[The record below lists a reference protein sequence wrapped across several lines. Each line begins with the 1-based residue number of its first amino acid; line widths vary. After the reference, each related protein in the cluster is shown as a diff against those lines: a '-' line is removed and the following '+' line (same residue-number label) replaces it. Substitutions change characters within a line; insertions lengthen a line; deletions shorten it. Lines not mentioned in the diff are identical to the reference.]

1 MDSIRNKPKVFLS
14 HSNTDK
20 EFIKKIDEDLRK
32 CLIEPWMDFR
42 DIRHGESWLDE
53 IFESGIPTCD
63 CILIYLT
70 EASIQSP
77 MVKKEIDAGFLQK
90 LKDKH
95 VGFLPYVS
103 DESLRNRLRHDIQS
117 IQTPEWDDKNYNQLL
132 PRVVAEI
139 WRCYFDRKINEATL
153 EEKNRRLQ
161 LELELENLKKKES
174 EGIFSNSEEEDF
186 NFIWNKFDRYER
198 VTFSRVGENSKIL
211 DKNFCE
217 IEINLQPIL
226 FLSMVSDF
234 NKFEYYDH
242 HYSLLKDIIRERFPE
257 EGKNLSPVNS
267 PIFSDE
273 LLKFGL
279 LEVSSKSVGMRKTV
293 GTQRIVAIS
302 DKMRRFEYWLDYT
315 GKMPKEFK
323 YRLFQENLDPIE
335 FTCSIENIM
344 KKS

>member
-20 EFIKKIDEDLRK
+20 DFIQKIDEDLRK
-32 CLIEPWMDFR
+32 CLIDPWIDSR
-42 DIRHGESWLDE
+42 DIRHGESWLDA

-63 CILIYLT
+63 CVLIYLT

-77 MVKKEIDAGFLQK
+77 MVKKEIDAGFL
-90 LKDKH
+90 
-95 VGFLPYVS
+95 PYVS
-103 DESLRNRLRHDIQS
+103 DASLRNRLRHDIQS
-117 IQTPEWDDKNYNQLL
+117 IQAPEWNDKNYDQLL

-139 WRCYFDRKINEATL
+139 WRYYFDRKINEATL

-161 LELELENLKKKES
+161 LELELENLKRNES
-174 EGIFSNSEEEDF
+174 GGIFSKSEQEDF
-186 NFIWNKFDRYER
+186 NFIWNKFDRSER
-198 VTFSRVGENSKIL
+198 VTFSRVDKSSKIL
-211 DKNFCE
+211 DENFCE

-226 FLSMVSDF
+226 FISMVSDS

-279 LEVSSKSVGMRKTV
+279 LDIKSKPRGSFSDNNFYTQEVNTP
-293 GTQRIVAIS
+293 S

-323 YRLFQENLDPIE
+323 YRLFQENQDPIE

-344 KKS
+344 KKR